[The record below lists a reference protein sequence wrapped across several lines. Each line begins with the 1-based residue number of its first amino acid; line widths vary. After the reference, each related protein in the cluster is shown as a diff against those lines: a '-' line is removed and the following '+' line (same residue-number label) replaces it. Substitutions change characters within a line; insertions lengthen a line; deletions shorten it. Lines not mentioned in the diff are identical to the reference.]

1 MNVGA
6 SRQLSGEYGGTYIT
20 SASGTVT
27 GDFFELE
34 AYGATVLGA
43 ITSNIVNLP
52 SGINLAAGQS
62 IKGVFSSIVVT
73 SGAIVAY
80 KRKY

>member
-6 SRQLSGEYGGTYIT
+6 NRQLSGEYGGNYIT

-27 GDFFELE
+27 GDFFEIE

-43 ITSNIVNLP
+43 VSSNIISLP

-62 IKGVFSSIVVT
+62 LKGVFSSIAVT
-73 SGAIVAY
+73 SGAVVAY